1 VAHGNPGPDDDWWS
15 LPVVAE
21 TWDGWLND
29 INGFHVKP
37 EHVFTRSTARTAARS
52 RKAASAAA
60 PA

>member
-1 VAHGNPGPDDDWWS
+1 MNDDEWS

-37 EHVFTRSTARTAARS
+37 ARRLRRTRL
-52 RKAASAAA
+52 RKNR
-60 PA
+60 PGR